1 MDSDKVQKVY
11 VAAEE
16 IVGQDFTYL
25 TVTDAYHEFPRS
37 NNGKGQFPDYEVYV
51 TVEDSEN
58 VGEGTTY
65 TYPVAEYMRENHDLF
80 LFDTVTFWEE
90 QKVKMRFG
98 LKEE

>member
-16 IVGQDFTYL
+16 IVKQEFTHL

-37 NNGKGQFPDYEVYV
+37 NNGKGKFPDYEVYV

-58 VGEGTTY
+58 IGEGTTY
-65 TYPVAEYMRENHDLF
+65 TYPVAEYMRENHELF
-80 LFDTVTFWEE
+80 LFDTVTFWNFL
-90 QKVKMRFG
+90 VT
-98 LKEE
+98 